1 MSSPLTDSD
10 LMPSGKYEGTQM
22 EDVPASYLLWFE
34 QQDDCPSDVQAY
46 IEWAR
51 SALVAEVKHGA
62 KLW

>member
-1 MSSPLTDSD
+1 MNAILQDSD
-10 LMPSGKYEGTQM
+10 LCPCGKYDLTRM
-22 EDVPASYLLWFE
+22 EDVPASYLLFWE
-34 QQDDCPSDVQAY
+34 QQDDCPPAVLAY